1 MARNPKD
8 LVVAYYQF
16 HRSLRTMSY
25 RGTFQEFC
33 RRFMNDKRECASPNG
48 RPARPARVLVLGPRW
63 SQVVGHARQGRRPT
77 QTPCLS
83 RAAGVQRRPPVGA
96 PPSCWSLSSE
106 NRGPGSTGVG
116 DGRAEAGASFRALGV
131 RRAQPPAGPD
141 PSPRPVRPAVG

>member
-48 RPARPARVLVLGPRW
+48 RPARPARVLVLGPRRPGRPPL
-63 SQVVGHARQGRRPT
+63 VPGRRSRTAGQASHSDALPLT
-77 QTPCLS
+77 CCWGPETSPSWSTPFL
-83 RAAGVQRRPPVGA
+83 
-96 PPSCWSLSSE
+96 LESE
-106 NRGPGSTGVG
+106 
-116 DGRAEAGASFRALGV
+116 
-131 RRAQPPAGPD
+131 Q
-141 PSPRPVRPAVG
+141 